1 MMELDKFLDWDGYEV
16 IDSYCTKNKL
26 KFLCKNH
33 DFYLILDIS
42 GDDPAEECIRAS
54 LFEKFSSSQEFS
66 STVGRG
72 LKESG
77 ILLKMIKGLSIEEIE
92 INSFGPYLLN
102 QDYYRFSIKDL
113 SGTIKTSSGN
123 SMIEVA
129 FINIISPHFEI
140 PVYLDL
146 LELSDSTPLQLEI
159 LARKKLAK
167 NIIDYN
173 SVFPVDPIKVF
184 NDFKEID
191 FDVNKMKEII
201 KERFESLY
209 QKIKSRNK

>member
-1 MMELDKFLDWDGYEV
+1 
-16 IDSYCTKNKL
+16 
-26 KFLCKNH
+26 
-33 DFYLILDIS
+33 
-42 GDDPAEECIRAS
+42 
-54 LFEKFSSSQEFS
+54 
-66 STVGRG
+66 
-72 LKESG
+72 
-77 ILLKMIKGLSIEEIE
+77 
-92 INSFGPYLLN
+92 
-102 QDYYRFSIKDL
+102 
-113 SGTIKTSSGN
+113 
-123 SMIEVA
+123 MIEVA

-191 FDVNKMKEII
+191 FDYNKMKEII